1 MFKKILIANRGE
13 IAVRVIRACK
23 ELGITSAAVYS
34 DADKTSL
41 HTILADESYSLG
53 ASTASESY
61 LNKNKILDLAKK
73 IKADAIHPGY
83 GFFSENSDFIQ
94 AVENAGII
102 FIGPSSKSVSKMGN
116 KTEART
122 LMSQNK
128 VPIVPGATKPVKSI
142 NEGIK
147 LASQI
152 GYPILLKAVAGG
164 GGKGMRK
171 INSQEEF
178 SSSFEAVKR
187 EALKAFANDDIYIEK
202 YINNPRHIEV
212 QVFGDKLGNYV
223 HLFEREC
230 SIQRRHQKII
240 EEAPSS
246 FVDSETREKITS
258 AAIKAAKACG
268 YYNAGTIEFLMDSN
282 KNFYFLEMNTR
293 IQVEHPVT
301 ELITGKDLVKEQ
313 IAVASGKPLSFTQ
326 NEIKINCHS
335 IEARIYAEDPQN
347 NFLPSTGNI
356 LNYYEPSGPGV
367 RVDSG
372 IRRDSAVTVYYDPL
386 VAKLVCWDSNRDN
399 AIKKI
404 LRALGEYNIS
414 GITNNISFLTK
425 ILSSEKFIKGDF
437 DISFLEREKILFDS
451 PESNLVDADM
461 QKASA
466 ILAGLLKMTEKIYN
480 FTCTHKNNE
489 NVILFSQSEKFEI
502 IVRTSLQEKA
512 SEILAQKVSSHHR
525 LEVKAPMPGMILK
538 LKKKK
543 GDEVDHGEAVM
554 ILEAMK
560 MENEIRAVN
569 KGKIEDIYVKEG
581 AAVEK
586 GAVLFSVEN

>member
-83 GFFSENSDFIQ
+83 GFFSENSDFIH
-94 AVENAGII
+94 AVENAGIT
-102 FIGPSSKSVSKMGN
+102 FIGPSSKSVRMMGN

-122 LMSQNK
+122 LMSRNK
-128 VPIVPGATKPVKSI
+128 VPIVPGAITPIKNSD
-142 NEGIK
+142 EGMK

-152 GYPILLKAVAGG
+152 GYPVLLKAVAGG

-171 INSQEEF
+171 IILEEEF
-178 SSSFEAVKR
+178 LSSFEAVKR
-187 EALKAFANDDIYIEK
+187 EAVKSFANDDIYIEK

-212 QVFGDKLGNYV
+212 QVFGDKFGNYV

-246 FVDSETREKITS
+246 FVDSATREKITS

-268 YYNAGTIEFLMDSN
+268 YYNAGTIEFLMDSK

-313 IAVASGKPLSFTQ
+313 IAVAAGKPLSFTQ
-326 NEIKINCHS
+326 DEIKINNHS
-335 IEARIYAEDPQN
+335 IEARIYEIGRASCRE
-347 NFLPSTGNI
+347 
-356 LNYYEPSGPGV
+356 
-367 RVDSG
+367 RV
-372 IRRDSAVTVYYDPL
+372 
-386 VAKLVCWDSNRDN
+386 
-399 AIKKI
+399 
-404 LRALGEYNIS
+404 
-414 GITNNISFLTK
+414 
-425 ILSSEKFIKGDF
+425 
-437 DISFLEREKILFDS
+437 
-451 PESNLVDADM
+451 
-461 QKASA
+461 
-466 ILAGLLKMTEKIYN
+466 
-480 FTCTHKNNE
+480 
-489 NVILFSQSEKFEI
+489 
-502 IVRTSLQEKA
+502 
-512 SEILAQKVSSHHR
+512 
-525 LEVKAPMPGMILK
+525 
-538 LKKKK
+538 
-543 GDEVDHGEAVM
+543 
-554 ILEAMK
+554 
-560 MENEIRAVN
+560 
-569 KGKIEDIYVKEG
+569 
-581 AAVEK
+581 
-586 GAVLFSVEN
+586 